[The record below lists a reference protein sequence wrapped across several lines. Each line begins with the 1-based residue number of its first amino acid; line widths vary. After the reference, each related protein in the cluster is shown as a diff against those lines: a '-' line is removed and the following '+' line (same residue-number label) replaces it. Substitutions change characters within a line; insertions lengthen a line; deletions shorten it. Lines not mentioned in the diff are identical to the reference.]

1 MDSVLTYLFGAASF
15 MPHGYCLLWRPDLV
29 ALHAV
34 SDAAIALAYFAIPI
48 AILALAR
55 RRGDLTGDTGKV
67 VVLFAAFIIACGLT
81 HLAGLITLWVPA
93 YGLQGLIKAATAIIS
108 IVAAVII
115 WRLVPALTRLPSI
128 SGIEAVNK
136 QLVAEVEARQRAFD
150 ELETAR
156 NELERQVAERTAEI
170 HEVKKL
176 YDAATS
182 GAQIT
187 VFAQDSDLRY
197 TWVHNPR
204 LGLTVEDM
212 VGYTDTQILAEPAR
226 SLIISHK
233 ERVLETGEPET
244 FEVEV
249 PEGSSTSWFRV
260 DVTPAWGDHG
270 EPKGLVGTA
279 IDITRSK
286 RLEAMRSDLSRRLSA
301 TVQRFNLALRSS
313 DILVFSQDR
322 DLRYT
327 WSNWSADYGGP
338 VIGKTDADLYQEPER
353 SGIIA
358 LKKEAMETEE
368 VQSAEVRV
376 HMDDEVRWFVLTAE
390 PDFAPDGDLRGV
402 ICAAVDI
409 TERKD
414 YEQRMR
420 LVMRELSHR
429 SKNLLAVVQAIARQ
443 TAQQSETVSEF
454 LGKFGERVR
463 ALAGAQDLLVAGNW
477 SGASLRDVVHGQLG
491 HYTPEDQD
499 RIIVEGPDIRLSPD
513 AMQTLSLAL
522 HELATNAAKYGALSN
537 EVGKVGVTWS
547 VDADAP
553 ILDLRWTEEGGP
565 PVTKPSRRG
574 FGRVVIE
581 RNVARSLEAD
591 VNLDFAPDGFKASF
605 RIPLEQIRPRVD
617 DDRDPQPVIGG

>member
-1 MDSVLTYLFGAASF
+1 MESLVNYLFGVASF

-29 ALHAV
+29 ALHAI
-34 SDAAIALAYFAIPI
+34 SDAAITIAYFAIPI
-48 AILALAR
+48 AILVLAR
-55 RRGDLTGDTGKV
+55 RRGDLTGDTGQI
-67 VVLFAAFIIACGLT
+67 VVLFSAFILACGLT
-81 HLAGLITLWVPA
+81 HLAALVTLWIPA
-93 YGLQGLIKAATAIIS
+93 YGMQGLIKGATAIIS
-108 IVAAVII
+108 IITAVIV
-115 WRLVPALTRLPSI
+115 WRLLPALTRLPSI
-128 SGIEAVNK
+128 TEMETINR
-136 QLVAEVEARQRAFD
+136 QLIAEVEARKKAYQ
-150 ELETAR
+150 ELEIAR
-156 NELERQVAERTAEI
+156 TDLEKQVAARTAELR
-170 HEVKKL
+170 EVKQL

-187 VFAQDSDLRY
+187 VFSQNRDLEY

-212 VGYTDTQILAEPAR
+212 IGHSDTEILPEPAR
-226 SLIISHK
+226 DIIVSHK
-233 ERVLETGEPET
+233 KRVLETGEPET

-249 PEGSSTSWFRV
+249 PEGSSTSWFRM
-260 DVTPAWGDHG
+260 DVTPAPGEHG
-270 EPKGLVGTA
+270 NPRGLVGTA
-279 IDITRSK
+279 IDITRAK
-286 RLEAMRSDLSRRLSA
+286 RLEAMRADLSRRLSA

-313 DILVFSQDR
+313 EILVFSQDK

-338 VIGKTDADLYQEPER
+338 VIGKTDADLYREPER

-358 LKKEAMETEE
+358 LKKEAMESEE
-368 VQSAEVRV
+368 VQSAEVRI
-376 HMDDEVRWFVLTAE
+376 HMDDEVRWFVLTVE

-414 YEQRMR
+414 HEQRMR

-443 TAQQSETVSEF
+443 TAQQADSVKEF
-454 LGKFGERVR
+454 LEKFGERVR

-477 SGASLRDVVHGQLG
+477 SGASLRDVVNGQLG
-491 HYTPEDQD
+491 HYTPEDHD
-499 RIIVEGPDIRLSPD
+499 RVIVEGPDIKLSPD

-537 EVGKVGVTWS
+537 DVGKVGVTWTVDPDQS
-547 VDADAP
+547 V
-553 ILDLRWTEEGGP
+553 LDLRWTEEGGP
-565 PVTKPSRRG
+565 PVTAPSRRG
-574 FGRVVIE
+574 FGRIVIE

-591 VNLDFAPDGFKASF
+591 VKLDFAPEGFNASF
-605 RIPLEQIRPRVD
+605 RIPLEQVRPRVD
-617 DDRDPQPVIGG
+617 DERDPQPVIG